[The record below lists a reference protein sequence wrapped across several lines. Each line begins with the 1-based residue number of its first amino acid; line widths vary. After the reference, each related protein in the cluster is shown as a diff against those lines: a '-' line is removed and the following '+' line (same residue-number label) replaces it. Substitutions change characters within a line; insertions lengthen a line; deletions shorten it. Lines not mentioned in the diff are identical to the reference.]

1 MAANETQA
9 TIADLQATLK
19 RLTAAVEAA
28 TRATESRLS
37 SIEARLAALE
47 AGGEGALERAILRV
61 GAIEGT
67 GAVQA
72 RLEEVLVRLM
82 DQETLE
88 SLGRVAVLAPRLE
101 YALHAAAAAPELL
114 EEALGAVRRWSDTKL
129 GGAGAID
136 RRIGEGIAL
145 LVELTQPKRLAALR
159 RASERLTRIID
170 EGMGEVP
177 EGEAER
183 GVAELAGVFAALGR
197 PDVLAGLRAT
207 LDMLP
212 RLSETVAALPVQPR
226 TLELLRGVNQALEEA
241 SPAGAPVG
249 VWGLLRL
256 LREPEI
262 QAVVR
267 LGIDVA
273 RRLGRKLDP
282 RPIAQLRS

>member
-47 AGGEGALERAILRV
+47 AGGEGVLERAILRV
-61 GAIEGT
+61 GAVEGT

-114 EEALGAVRRWSDTKL
+114 EEALGVVRKWSDAKL
-129 GGAGAID
+129 GGAGAVD
-136 RRIGEGIAL
+136 RRIGEGVAL

-159 RASERLTRIID
+159 RASELLTRIG
-170 EGMGEVP
+170 EAMGEVP

-183 GVAELAGVFAALGR
+183 GVAELAGVLAALSR

-212 RLSETVAALPVQPR
+212 RLSETLAALPVQPR
-226 TLELLRGVNQALEEA
+226 TLELLRGANQAVEEA

-267 LGIDVA
+267 LGLDVA